1 MRFEIKRGDI
11 ILVDLVEPIGSVQG
25 GNNRPCLVVQN
36 DTGNKYSPTTII
48 VPFTSKQTK
57 AKLPTHVH
65 INRNNTNLLT
75 ENSVLL
81 CEQPMTIDKSQ
92 IVKCTG
98 KLTTFELIKVRIAL
112 MISLGL

>member
-1 MRFEIKRGDI
+1 MKFEIKRGDI
-11 ILVDLVEPIGSVQG
+11 VLVNLPKPIGSIQG

-36 DTGNKYSPTTII
+36 DKGNYHAPTTII

-57 AKLPTHVH
+57 AKMPTHVH